1 MATTPN
7 SKEDELKT
15 LVFDVNETLLD
26 LAHLD
31 PLFEDVFGSAHVRKE
46 WFSQV
51 ILDAT
56 VVTLIDAYADFAT
69 IGVSAFKLVAARR
82 EVEVSDEDFGRV
94 VAGMRSLPAHSE
106 VDVQLKRLQDKGFKL
121 VTLTNSP
128 PAMVAAQLDNAGIS
142 KYFEQQISVD
152 AVQAFKPAA
161 KVYDHAARQL
171 SEDPDQ
177 LWLIAA
183 HNWDTSGAIAAGW
196 NAAFIARPG
205 SRLSTLDAQPHIVGS
220 SLVEVVDMLIELS
233 ES

>member
-1 MATTPN
+1 MN
-7 SKEDELKT
+7 T

-31 PLFEDVFGSAHVRKE
+31 PLFEDVFGSSQVRKE

-56 VVTLIDAYADFAT
+56 VVTLTDTYADFAT

-82 EVEVSDEDFGRV
+82 EVEVSEEDFGRV
-94 VAGMRSLPAHSE
+94 VAGMRSLPPHPE
-106 VDVQLKRLQDKGFKL
+106 VDVQLKRLYDKGFKL

-142 KYFEQQISVD
+142 KYFQQQISVD
-152 AVQAFKPAA
+152 AVKAFKPAA
-161 KVYDHAARQL
+161 KVYDHAASEL
-171 SEDPDQ
+171 SEDPNQ

-205 SRLSTLDAQPHIVGS
+205 CRISSLDAQPQIVGS
-220 SLVEVVDMLIELS
+220 SLVEVVDELIKLK